1 MASLIEELTTTLQQE
16 EKIYQNLIPIE
27 EEKTQMIVSN
37 NLESLSEITKQ
48 EQEFISEVNE
58 LEKKREEI
66 VKNIATVLGKESSKL
81 TIRTIIELLKGQ
93 NEQKNLARVYDTLT
107 KTLDRVVSINEQNK
121 ALIKQSLDMIEFNM
135 NFYQSI
141 QKANSNN
148 YNKGAYSDNGTG
160 PSGMFDAKQ

>member
-1 MASLIEELTTTLQQE
+1 MASLIEELITTLELE
-16 EKIYQNLIPIE
+16 EKIYQYLIPIE

-37 NLESLSEITKQ
+37 DLESLSEITKQ
-48 EQEFISEVNE
+48 EQEFISEVNG
-58 LEKKREEI
+58 LEKQREEI

-93 NEQKNLARVYDTLT
+93 KEQRDLARVYDTLT

-121 ALIKQSLDMIEFNM
+121 ALIEQSLDMLEYNM

-141 QKANSNN
+141 QSFNNNN
-148 YNKGAYSDNGTG
+148 YNQGAYSNNAAE